1 MNGIAEKRFGSVF
14 RHTFENDL
22 IRKCLPLAAGIL
34 LVSQNTRAQDYT
46 YRFKLE
52 GITTPADAKMITDAL
67 RPVFNHP
74 ETPFAVFPQF
84 YDATDVFY
92 FKSDVGVTR
101 EKLDEALSGDGITCT
116 EFTVTNGSMTG
127 TINTEKQ

>member
-1 MNGIAEKRFGSVF
+1 MNGKTEKRFKSVL
-14 RHTFENDL
+14 RHTFSNDL
-22 IRKCLPLAAGIL
+22 IRNCLPLATGIL
-34 LVSQNTRAQDYT
+34 LVSQNAYAQDYT

-84 YDATDVFY
+84 YDASDVFY
-92 FKSDVGVTR
+92 LKSDVEVTR
-101 EKLDEALSGDGITCT
+101 EKLDEVLSGEGITCA
-116 EFTVTNGSMTG
+116 EFTVTNGSMTE
-127 TINTEKQ
+127 TTDTEKQ

>member
-1 MNGIAEKRFGSVF
+1 MNVRTEKRSVNAIG
-14 RHTFENDL
+14 HTFKNDL
-22 IRKCLPLAAGIL
+22 IFSCLPLATVAL
-34 LVSQNTRAQDYT
+34 LGSQNAYSQDFN

-52 GITTPADAKMITDAL
+52 GITTPADAKMITDVL

-92 FKSDVGVTR
+92 FQSTVEVTR
-101 EKLDEALSGDGITCT
+101 EELDQVLSGNGTVT
-116 EFTVTNGSMTG
+116 AEFSVTNGSMSG
-127 TINTEKQ
+127 THQTEKE